1 MAVNAA
7 GKTLCSVDFEV
18 FGKVQGVF
26 FRKDTRRT
34 ALEHSLV
41 GWVMNTSHK
50 TVVGQ
55 LQGEKASVHLMK
67 KWLKETGSPKSKIDR
82 CKFSNEK
89 TISSL
94 EFSTFTI
101 RK

>member
-1 MAVNAA
+1 MSLLDKLVRIAVSIIIID
-7 GKTLCSVDFEV
+7 L
-18 FGKVQGVF
+18 QY
-26 FRKDTRRT
+26 TRLT
-34 ALEHSLV
+34 ALEHSLA

-55 LQGEKASVHLMK
+55 LQGKKASVRLMK
-67 KWLKETGSPKSKIDR
+67 KWLKETGSPKSRIDR